1 MQEVG
6 RPSKFTPERRQAI
19 LDDITRAVPY
29 ELAAMSNGIR
39 ESTLYEWINR
49 GWDDVDNG
57 IDSDFAKF
65 SESIKAIEKARII
78 YHSDKIS
85 QNIERWQSDAWMLER
100 RWYKYYG
107 ANVHMQEMD
116 ERLKRIESIAK
127 SKSEGKD
134 NGIQET

>member
-1 MQEVG
+1 M
-6 RPSKFTPERRQAI
+6 F
-19 LDDITRAVPY
+19 
-29 ELAAMSNGIR
+29 MF
-39 ESTLYEWINR
+39 WIIFI
-49 GWDDVDNG
+49 V
-57 IDSDFAKF
+57 FCFKT
-65 SESIKAIEKARII
+65 AIEII